1 MKPLQVQGSESDT
14 ESAST
19 LERFIQGAIVS
30 IIQIAEH
37 KQTKFWLVKLGRREA
52 LR

>member
-1 MKPLQVQGSESDT
+1 MNPLQVQGSESDT

-19 LERFIQGAIVS
+19 LERFIQGTIVP
-30 IIQIAEH
+30 IIQMAEC
-37 KQTKFWLVKLGRREA
+37 KQTKFWLAQLGRREA